1 MPAEAIICWTNSK
14 NSSKKVGTYKSF
26 ILPNGDNDGPSWIH
40 IWWTKDANMPSKVRF
55 QWVKHVACARPH
67 TTGAASWTSWVSHCT
82 QTYPYRSQV
91 YWSNTWVPLSSSYTA
106 KQWWNVKH
114 FVQQSFLHAAANR
127 LWSLEAGLYIFV
139 DIFLVANTLIRTNNF
154 MAEKSQ
160 F

>member
-14 NSSKKVGTYKSF
+14 TVGMYKSF
-26 ILPNGDNDGPSWIH
+26 ILPNREYKGPSWMP
-40 IWWTKDANMPSKVRF
+40 IWWTKDANMPSRVLF
-55 QWVKHVACARPH
+55 QWVKHGVGAPPH
-67 TTGAASWTSWVSHCT
+67 TTGAASWTSWVRHCT
-82 QTYPYRSQV
+82 QTCPYRAQV
-91 YWSNTWVPLSSSYTA
+91 YWSNTWVPLLSSYAA

-127 LWSLEAGLYIFV
+127 LWSLEAGLYIFA
-139 DIFLVANTLIRTNNF
+139 DIFLVAKTPIRSNNF